1 MNPQKAKTRVITAL
15 VVIAVVLPPL
25 IKGGLLLEALI
36 AFVLAG
42 ASYEATKLKDAK
54 PRIPLAVLFFA
65 ASAMMSWLPEHLFF
79 IVGSL
84 WLVLLIA
91 LVIASED
98 IPVDFA
104 AILFLISMIA
114 AQAVRGLLGIYSTG
128 PGPLGMLY
136 VGFACYLCDAGAWLI
151 GSLFGKHKMIPRI
164 SPNKTWEGAAG
175 GLVLGCAGS
184 ALFAYFT
191 KLALPM
197 EMIAACSLILP
208 PVSMIGD
215 LAFSLFKRYYGIKD
229 YSNLLPGHGGVL
241 DRVDSLLFCLMV
253 FNGMMFLWGIV

>member
-15 VVIAVVLPPL
+15 VVIAVVLLPL

-42 ASYEATKLKDAK
+42 AAYESAKLKDAK
-54 PRIPLAVLFFA
+54 PRIGLSVLFFLA
-65 ASAMMSWLPEHLFF
+65 AGMMSHLPEHLFF
-79 IVGSL
+79 VVCSM

-98 IPVDFA
+98 MTIDFA
-104 AILFLISMIA
+104 AVIYLVSMIA
-114 AQAVRGLLGIYSTG
+114 AQAVRGLLGIYNSELG
-128 PGPLGMLY
+128 PMGMLY
-136 VGFACYLCDAGAWLI
+136 VAFACYLCDAGAWLI

-164 SPNKTWEGAAG
+164 SPNKTWEGAVG
-175 GLVLGCAGS
+175 GLLLGCAGS

-191 KLALPM
+191 KLALPV
-197 EMIAACSLILP
+197 EMIAAASLLLP

-215 LAFSLFKRYYGIKD
+215 LAFSIFKRYYGIKD

-253 FNGMMFLWGIV
+253 FNGLMFLWGIV

>member
-1 MNPQKAKTRVITAL
+1 MNPQKARTRIITAL

-25 IKGGLLLEALI
+25 IKGGTLLEALI
-36 AFVLAG
+36 VFVLAG

-54 PRIPLAVLFFA
+54 PRISLAVLFFI
-65 ASAMMSWLPEHLFF
+65 ASFMMNRLPEHLFF
-79 IVGSL
+79 IACAL
-84 WLVLLIA
+84 WMVVLIA

-98 IPVDFA
+98 IPIDFA
-104 AILFLISMIA
+104 AVLFMISMIA
-114 AQAVRGLLGIYSTG
+114 SQAVRGLRGIYSQG
-128 PGPLGMLY
+128 PGPMGMLY
-136 VGFACYLCDAGAWLI
+136 VAFACYLCDAGAWLI

-164 SPNKTWEGAAG
+164 SPNKTWEGAIG
-175 GLVLGCAGS
+175 GLVFGCAGS
-184 ALFAYFT
+184 ALFAWFT

-197 EMIAACSLILP
+197 EMIAVCSLALP

-215 LAFSLFKRYYGIKD
+215 LAFSIFKRYYGIKD